1 MLQERGGIDGTSA
14 DQSGLNVDDFLRF
27 VQQLRSYLT
36 AEEQQELFEAE
47 SQRPS
52 AVATYLAVYALLARG
67 FAERQP
73 GLIQRSNLLLQRL
86 GGRQDVNLEQA
97 VCTLL
102 LGQTELASRSLEQ
115 SQEYESIAFIRE
127 HSQNSP
133 DLLPGLCLY
142 AERWLQEEVFPHFR
156 DLANRRAALKEYFAD
171 RQVQE
176 YLETLPP
183 SPVAEEAVVPAVAWR
198 SVAQSSTVGAS
209 AAPRSQPAVVLEA
222 EAAQRNLQP
231 HSDEHD
237 SPDTLVEVARARI
250 AARSLAGS
258 ERSNGSV
265 ATMAA
270 AERVEPT
277 QAGSRARRGD
287 HGRNASRS
295 DSSAERGDG
304 DAGRPARPGSKPS
317 RLLIPLII
325 FGVVTFGAGVAW
337 ALRNWQAST
346 APIVAE
352 KPLPAISPSVSPS
365 ATVGP
370 KPSPAATLTEQTSQ
384 ELLQSWL
391 AAKAA
396 AMGQKHDIDQ
406 LDRVLL
412 EPKLSYWK
420 SQAQLVN
427 RDRSYIV
434 YKHDIVKVSSVDQ
447 SKEKPDQAKVVA
459 EVSEIRE
466 EYDEA
471 GKLRNSAKDQN
482 LKIRYS
488 LVRQNSGWRIQD
500 WEVLS

>member
-1 MLQERGGIDGTSA
+1 
-14 DQSGLNVDDFLRF
+14 
-27 VQQLRSYLT
+27 
-36 AEEQQELFEAE
+36 
-47 SQRPS
+47 
-52 AVATYLAVYALLARG
+52 
-67 FAERQP
+67 
-73 GLIQRSNLLLQRL
+73 
-86 GGRQDVNLEQA
+86 
-97 VCTLL
+97 
-102 LGQTELASRSLEQ
+102 
-115 SQEYESIAFIRE
+115 
-127 HSQNSP
+127 
-133 DLLPGLCLY
+133 
-142 AERWLQEEVFPHFR
+142 
-156 DLANRRAALKEYFAD
+156 
-171 RQVQE
+171 
-176 YLETLPP
+176 
-183 SPVAEEAVVPAVAWR
+183 
-198 SVAQSSTVGAS
+198 
-209 AAPRSQPAVVLEA
+209 
-222 EAAQRNLQP
+222 
-231 HSDEHD
+231 
-237 SPDTLVEVARARI
+237 
-250 AARSLAGS
+250 
-258 ERSNGSV
+258 
-265 ATMAA
+265 
-270 AERVEPT
+270 
-277 QAGSRARRGD
+277 
-287 HGRNASRS
+287 
-295 DSSAERGDG
+295 
-304 DAGRPARPGSKPS
+304 
-317 RLLIPLII
+317 LLIPLII

-365 ATVGP
+365 ATVAP

-459 EVSEIRE
+459 EVSEMRE